1 MFQLTDNFDDE
12 YLTSAMLEFGDMDRD
27 GLLDSDEIFRFYLA
41 VVRFPMKKASDTA
54 QSFLD
59 LGDSNKD
66 GKLSLREMLKIMD
79 EAKHLAEVRRLM
91 QIKAEKQMGE
101 ASEGNK
107 LEDHKSSE
115 KDRSS
120 EENRLSDSEGHKQM
134 KQKSNPPKEENVEE
148 LHNLNIAM
156 K

>member
-1 MFQLTDNFDDE
+1 
-12 YLTSAMLEFGDMDRD
+12 
-27 GLLDSDEIFRFYLA
+27 
-41 VVRFPMKKASDTA
+41 
-54 QSFLD
+54 
-59 LGDSNKD
+59 
-66 GKLSLREMLKIMD
+66 MD

-91 QIKAEKQMGE
+91 QIKAEKQKGE

-107 LEDHKSSE
+107 LEDHKPSE

-120 EENRLSDSEGHKQM
+120 EENRLSDSVGHKQM
-134 KQKSNPPKEENVEE
+134 KQKSDPPKEENVEE

>member
-1 MFQLTDNFDDE
+1 
-12 YLTSAMLEFGDMDRD
+12 
-27 GLLDSDEIFRFYLA
+27 
-41 VVRFPMKKASDTA
+41 
-54 QSFLD
+54 
-59 LGDSNKD
+59 
-66 GKLSLREMLKIMD
+66 MLKIMD
-79 EAKHLAEVRRLM
+79 EAKHLAEIRRLM
-91 QIKAEKQMGE
+91 QIKAEKQKGE

-134 KQKSNPPKEENVEE
+134 KQKSDPPKEENVEE

>member
-1 MFQLTDNFDDE
+1 MFQLTDTFDDE

-66 GKLSLREMLKIMD
+66 GKLSLRGNDHPHNDPACQCYSDLVSKWLIACLLFNVSFENITVKGGKI
-79 EAKHLAEVRRLM
+79 ETFA
-91 QIKAEKQMGE
+91 GC
-101 ASEGNK
+101 S
-107 LEDHKSSE
+107 
-115 KDRSS
+115 
-120 EENRLSDSEGHKQM
+120 
-134 KQKSNPPKEENVEE
+134 
-148 LHNLNIAM
+148 
-156 K
+156 

>member
-1 MFQLTDNFDDE
+1 
-12 YLTSAMLEFGDMDRD
+12 
-27 GLLDSDEIFRFYLA
+27 
-41 VVRFPMKKASDTA
+41 
-54 QSFLD
+54 
-59 LGDSNKD
+59 
-66 GKLSLREMLKIMD
+66 MLKIMD

-91 QIKAEKQMGE
+91 QIKAEKQKGE

-115 KDRSS
+115 MDRSS
-120 EENRLSDSEGHKQM
+120 EENRLSDSEGPTQL
-134 KQKSNPPKEENVEE
+134 KQKSDPPKEENVEE

>member
-1 MFQLTDNFDDE
+1 
-12 YLTSAMLEFGDMDRD
+12 
-27 GLLDSDEIFRFYLA
+27 
-41 VVRFPMKKASDTA
+41 
-54 QSFLD
+54 
-59 LGDSNKD
+59 
-66 GKLSLREMLKIMD
+66 MD

-91 QIKAEKQMGE
+91 QLKAEKQKGE

-107 LEDHKSSE
+107 LEDHKPSE

-120 EENRLSDSEGHKQM
+120 DENRLSDIEGHKQM
-134 KQKSNPPKEENVEE
+134 KQKSDPPKEENVEE